1 MDALAETALMQIKRE
16 AMKSCCVNTLRLR
29 SQTHQLNACAKA

>member
-16 AMKSCCVNTLRLR
+16 TMQSRGANTLKLR
-29 SQTHQLNACAKA
+29 SQTRQLNTCAKA